1 MSDRLT
7 VKIEGEPKIFIV
19 IGVNVHVM
27 VSGLEIPRKEPVS
40 LLKHLRSKVLNLN
53 LTKEELTRA

>member
-19 IGVNVHVM
+19 IGMNVHVM
-27 VSGLEIPRKEPVS
+27 VSGLEIPRKELVS
-40 LLKHLRSKVLNLN
+40 LLKHLRSKVFIL
-53 LTKEELTRA
+53 KFELD